1 MKTKSKK
8 NLAAFEKSS
17 EAAEQEKLFNWV
29 EIHQNLEQYPGLY
42 LLYHIPNEGKRSRY
56 AGGKLKLQGLKK
68 GTSDVCLP
76 VARGKYHGLYF
87 EMKYGNN
94 KLTKEQKKF
103 LRGVKEQ
110 GYATWVCYSAEE
122 AIGLIKAYYHLK
134 REV

>member
-1 MKTKSKK
+1 MKTKIKK
-8 NLAAFEKSS
+8 NTAAFESS

-29 EIHQNLEQYPGLY
+29 EVHQNLEQYPGLC

-56 AGGKLKLQGLKK
+56 TGGKLKLQGLKK

-94 KLTKEQKKF
+94 KLTKEQKDF
-103 LRGVKEQ
+103 LRGVKIQ

-122 AIGLIKAYYHLK
+122 AIELIKAYYHLQ